1 MRINEIETINF
12 SNSDTDMYYMKLK
25 GEVIGKVAGYEL
37 FAHENGSTSIVL
49 SLANPDRVTNT
60 LGSPARGNPND
71 LPDVLVYMELV
82 YSKEHKAALKPYI
95 QAHNS
100 VRKSGLVIK
109 LYEYVIKKL
118 GKTLIADNMQSR
130 GGKSVWA
137 RLARVP
143 GINVY
148 GWKKGT
154 DEYFAWDPDDSPDEE
169 VYTTQPEE
177 LNARIE
183 KLNDF
188 KDKLEQRLED
198 GSISED
204 DFDEMMDRIENE
216 KQSLRDMNIKN
227 KDVKDLTLVAT
238 AA

>member
-12 SNSDTDMYYMKLK
+12 SNSDTDMHYMKLR

-49 SLANPDRVTNT
+49 ALANPDRVTNT
-60 LGSPARGNPND
+60 LGSPAQGNPDD
-71 LPDVLVYMELV
+71 LPDILVYMELV
-82 YSKEHKAALKPYI
+82 YSKEHKAALKPFI
-95 QAHNS
+95 QAHDS

-118 GKTLIADNMQSR
+118 GKTLIADEMQSR

-137 RLARVP
+137 KLARVS

-148 GWKKGT
+148 GWNPKK

-169 VYTTQPEE
+169 VYTTQTSEIE
-177 LNARIE
+177 ARLY
-183 KLNDF
+183 KLDLF
-188 KDKLEQRLED
+188 RDKLEQRLED
-198 GSISED
+198 MTISED
-204 DFDEMMDRIENE
+204 DFDEMIERIAAE
-216 KQSLRDMNIKN
+216 KEQLLKMTQDNKN
-227 KDVKDLTLVAT
+227 VKDIRLVAT